1 MEVIHHLIPAVQDV
15 QLLLN
20 QQEVV
25 QEEDQAQ
32 EELTEVLGEVQE
44 NIPILEVLVIPHQ
57 QVHLK
62 VILEDQEDFHQ
73 DQETQE
79 FTVVAAEVPADLAEP
94 QHQTM
99 SEELVVQ
106 EVVAIQE
113 IQQQELA
120 EAAVLVD
127 QPAAELLDQV
137 AAELVLIIMIQVQ
150 HHLLIEQELQ
160 TQAVAVDQAEDLQ
173 DPLIFYMEVVAV
185 QEL

>member
-25 QEEDQAQ
+25 QEEDRAQ

-44 NIPILEVLVIPHQ
+44 NIPILEVLVTYHQ
-57 QVHLK
+57 QAHLK
-62 VILEDQEDFHQ
+62 VILEDQEDSH
-73 DQETQE
+73 QETQE